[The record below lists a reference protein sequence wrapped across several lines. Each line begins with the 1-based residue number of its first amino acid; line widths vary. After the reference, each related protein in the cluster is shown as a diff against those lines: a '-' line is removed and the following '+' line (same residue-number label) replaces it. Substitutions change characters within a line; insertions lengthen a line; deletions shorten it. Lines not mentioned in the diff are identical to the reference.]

1 MKKYTLSRYP
11 KRKPSQQALLKIYRA
26 MRKHFGHRHWWPG
39 ETPFEVI
46 VGAVLTQNAAWTNV
60 EKAIVNL
67 KARNKLSFSAIRKM
81 PQSELAS
88 FIRPAGY
95 FNVKAKRLKN
105 VIDSIWKRYRGDLD
119 LMFKKKTAELR
130 KELLEINGV
139 GQETAD
145 SILLYAGNKPSFVV
159 DAYTRRIFERHRYL
173 KGNETYEDIQ
183 RIFMTFL
190 PQGPHL
196 YNDYHAQIVETGKHY
211 CRTLPRCESCPL
223 RFFL

>member
-1 MKKYTLSRYP
+1 
-11 KRKPSQQALLKIYRA
+11 

-60 EKAIVNL
+60 EKAIENL
-67 KARNKLSFSAIRKM
+67 KARNELSFSAIREM

-105 VIDSIWKRYRGDLD
+105 VIDSIWNRYKGDLD
-119 LMFKKKTAELR
+119 LMFKKKTALLR

-183 RIFMTFL
+183 RIFTTFL
-190 PQGPHL
+190 PQGSHL